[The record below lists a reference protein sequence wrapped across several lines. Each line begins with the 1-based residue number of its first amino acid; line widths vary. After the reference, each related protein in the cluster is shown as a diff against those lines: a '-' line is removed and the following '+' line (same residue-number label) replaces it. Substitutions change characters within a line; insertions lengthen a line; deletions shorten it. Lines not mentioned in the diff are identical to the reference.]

1 MSKVFER
8 CLYNQLSVFFDKI
21 LSKYQCGFRKRFNDQ
36 HCLINLLQKWRQSLD
51 QGLVF
56 GALLTDLSKAF
67 DCLSQ
72 ELLVAKLI
80 AYGVEISSV
89 RLIYDYLTN
98 RKQRTKIG
106 NNYSFWRDI
115 LSGVPQRSILGPLLF
130 NIYICDMFFLFKDIH
145 VANYADETMPYIYDE
160 NIKSVIKSLGKSATL
175 PFS

>member
-1 MSKVFER
+1 MKLVVVTPVFKKHDRTNKEKSRPISILSNLSKVFGR

-67 DCLSQ
+67 DCLSH

-80 AYGVEISSV
+80 EYGVEI
-89 RLIYDYLTN
+89 YDY
-98 RKQRTKIG
+98 
-106 NNYSFWRDI
+106 
-115 LSGVPQRSILGPLLF
+115 
-130 NIYICDMFFLFKDIH
+130 
-145 VANYADETMPYIYDE
+145 
-160 NIKSVIKSLGKSATL
+160 
-175 PFS
+175 

>member
-1 MSKVFER
+1 MIPPNPPQIKTSQQRFFKKDDRTKKENYRAISKLLNLSKVFER

-21 LSKYQCGFRKRFNDQ
+21 LSKYQCGFIKGFNAQ
-36 HCLINLLQKWRQSLD
+36 HCLINLLETWRQSLD

-67 DCLSQ
+67 DCLSH

-106 NNYSFWRDI
+106 NNYSFWREI
-115 LSGVPQRSILGPLLF
+115 LSGVPQG
-130 NIYICDMFFLFKDIH
+130 
-145 VANYADETMPYIYDE
+145 
-160 NIKSVIKSLGKSATL
+160 
-175 PFS
+175 